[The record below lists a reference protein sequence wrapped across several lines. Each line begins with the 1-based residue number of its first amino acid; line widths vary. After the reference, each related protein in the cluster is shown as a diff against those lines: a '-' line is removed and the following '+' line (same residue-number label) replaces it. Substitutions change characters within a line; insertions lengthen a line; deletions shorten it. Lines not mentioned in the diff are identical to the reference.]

1 MSTQRADVSTLLGH
15 LSAVSLERARRDK
28 SPELAARVQ
37 AIKHYQQRRFAHTY
51 ADLLASPRYGPA
63 ARFFMDELYGPQ
75 DFTRR
80 DSQFARVVP
89 ALVLLFP
96 RQIVE
101 MVNTLGELHALSEAL
116 DSRMGKA
123 FQGKVVDAPAYGGA
137 WRATGG
143 VAKRNRQIALTLQ
156 VGAALDALTRKP
168 LLRGSLH
175 LMRGPAQAAGLKEL
189 QQFLEAGFDT
199 FKALQ
204 GATEFL
210 ALVNE
215 REKRL
220 AAALFAGDGAGTVI
234 DGAASK
240 RALSMLP

>member
-1 MSTQRADVSTLLGH
+1 MSNQRADANTILGH
-15 LSAVSLERARRDK
+15 LHAVNAERARRVA
-28 SPELAARVQ
+28 SPALAAQVL

-51 ADLLASPRYGPA
+51 GDLLASTRYGPV

-89 ALVLLFP
+89 ALVRLFP
-96 RQIVE
+96 REIVE
-101 MVNTLGELHALSEAL
+101 MVSTLGELHALSEAL
-116 DSRMGKA
+116 DSRMGA
-123 FQGKVVDAPAYGGA
+123 ALPADAVDAPAYGAA

-143 VAKRNRQIALTLQ
+143 LAERHRQIALTLQ

-175 LMRGPAQAAGLKEL
+175 LMRGPAHAAGLKEL
-189 QQFLEAGFDT
+189 QKFLETGFDT
-199 FKALQ
+199 FKAMR

-210 ALVNE
+210 GLVDA
-215 REKRL
+215 RETHL
-220 AAALFAGDGAGTVI
+220 VAALFAGDGNGCGTVTG
-234 DGAASK
+234 GAGPTT
-240 RALSMLP
+240 LLP

>member
-1 MSTQRADVSTLLGH
+1 MSTQRADVSTILGH
-15 LSAVSLERARRDK
+15 LRTVSLERARRAK
-28 SPELAARVQ
+28 SPDLAARVQ

-63 ARFFMDELYGPQ
+63 ARFFMEELYGPQ

-80 DSQFARVVP
+80 DTQFARVVP
-89 ALVLLFP
+89 ALVHLFP
-96 RQIVE
+96 REIVE
-101 MVNTLGELHALSEAL
+101 MVNTLGELHALSESL

-123 FQGKVVDAPAYGGA
+123 LQGEAVDAPAYSAA
-137 WRATGG
+137 WRTTGG
-143 VAKRNRQIALTLQ
+143 VAKRKRQIALTLQ
-156 VGAALDALTRKP
+156 VGAALDLLTLKP

-175 LMRGPAQAAGLKEL
+175 LMRGPAHAAGLKEL

-199 FKALQ
+199 FKAMH

-210 ALVNE
+210 AMVSD

-220 AAALFAGDGAGTVI
+220 MAALFAGDHGGEGSAPG
-234 DGAASK
+234 
-240 RALSMLP
+240 SMPLLP

>member
-1 MSTQRADVSTLLGH
+1 MSKPLAGVSTILGH
-15 LSAVSLERARRDK
+15 LRAVSEERARRDGL
-28 SPELAARVQ
+28 PELAARVL

-89 ALVLLFP
+89 ALVHLFP
-96 RQIVE
+96 RDIVA
-101 MVNTLGELHALSEAL
+101 MVNTLAELHALSEAL
-116 DSRMGKA
+116 DSRMA
-123 FQGKVVDAPAYGGA
+123 AALQGKVVDASAYGRA

-143 VAKRNRQIALTLQ
+143 PVKRRKQIALTLQ
-156 VGAALDALTRKP
+156 VGTTLDALTRKP
-168 LLRGSLH
+168 LLRSSLQ
-175 LMRGPAQAAGLKEL
+175 LMRGPAQLAGLKEL

-199 FKALQ
+199 FKAMH

-210 ALVNE
+210 ALVGA

-220 AAALFAGDGAGTVI
+220 AKALFAGEPEST
-234 DGAASK
+234 S
-240 RALSMLP
+240 LLP

>member
-1 MSTQRADVSTLLGH
+1 MSNQRADVSTILGH
-15 LSAVSLERARRDK
+15 LRAVGVERARRGK
-28 SPELAARVQ
+28 SPELAAHVL

-51 ADLLASPRYGPA
+51 ADLLASPRYAPA
-63 ARFFMDELYGPQ
+63 ARFFMEELYGPQ

-80 DSQFARVVP
+80 DTQFARVVP

-96 RQIVE
+96 REIVE

-123 FQGKVVDAPAYGGA
+123 LQGDAVDAAAYANA

-143 VAKRNRQIALTLQ
+143 LAKRKRQIALTLQ
-156 VGAALDALTRKP
+156 VGTTLDELTRKP
-168 LLRGSLH
+168 LLRSSLQ
-175 LMRGPAQAAGLKEL
+175 LMRGPAHAAGLKEL

-199 FKALQ
+199 FKAMQ

-234 DGAASK
+234 GGPGSEHSTS
-240 RALSMLP
+240 LLP

>member
-1 MSTQRADVSTLLGH
+1 MSTQADSILAKLEVV
-15 LSAVSLERARRDK
+15 AAERAHRSGVPGLDAEVVALK
-28 SPELAARVQ
+28 EF
-37 AIKHYQQRRFAHTY
+37 QQRRFAHTY
-51 ADLLASPRYGPA
+51 ADLLASPRYAPA
-63 ARFFMDELYGPQ
+63 ARFFMEELYGPQ

-80 DSQFARVVP
+80 DTQFARVVP

-96 RQIVE
+96 REIVE

-123 FQGKVVDAPAYGGA
+123 LQGDAVDAAAYANA

-143 VAKRNRQIALTLQ
+143 LAKRKRQIALTLQ
-156 VGAALDALTRKP
+156 VGTTLDELTRKP
-168 LLRGSLH
+168 LLRSSLQ
-175 LMRGPAQAAGLKEL
+175 LMRGPAHAAGLKEL

-199 FKALQ
+199 FKAMQ

-234 DGAASK
+234 GGPGSEHSTS
-240 RALSMLP
+240 LLP